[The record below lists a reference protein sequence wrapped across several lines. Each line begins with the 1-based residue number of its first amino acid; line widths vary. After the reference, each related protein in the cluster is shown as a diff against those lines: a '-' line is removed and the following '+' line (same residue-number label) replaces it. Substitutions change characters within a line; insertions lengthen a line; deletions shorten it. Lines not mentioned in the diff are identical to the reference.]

1 MRGETMPV
9 GGLQSVAVESVSVTS
24 TANPPAST
32 LPVEATISPP
42 PPSPPLPDIAAA
54 HARLLHDT
62 SLQFDRTGFVPPSI
76 PGWLHWIGDVL
87 QFIAPALKY
96 VFWGG
101 LILIAGL
108 ILYAVGRELLK
119 LRGARAR
126 ATTSKPSAEPEWRPD
141 AAQARDLLAQADVL
155 AADGLY
161 AEAAHLL
168 LLRSVEDIQKRQP
181 KALRASLTTREI
193 AGLKAIPETARPAFA
208 RIGRVVERSLFGA
221 APVGASDFADCR
233 QAYEA
238 FALPDGWRG
247 EGSRL

>member
-1 MRGETMPV
+1 MWVETMPAA
-9 GGLQSVAVESVSVTS
+9 GAPATS
-24 TANPPAST
+24 SSGANLA
-32 LPVEATISPP
+32 E
-42 PPSPPLPDIAAA
+42 A
-54 HARLLHDT
+54 HARLLRDP
-62 SLQFDRTGFVPPSI
+62 SLQFDRTGFTPPEI
-76 PGWLHWIGDVL
+76 PGWLHWIGDLL

-108 ILYAVGRELLK
+108 ILFAVGRELLK
-119 LRGARAR
+119 LRGPRAK
-126 ATTSKPSAEPEWRPD
+126 ATKPKQAVESEWRPD
-141 AAQARDLLAQADVL
+141 AAAARDLLAQADAL

-181 KALRASLTTREI
+181 KALRVSLTTREI
-193 AGLKAIPETARPAFA
+193 SALKAIPDSARPAFA

-221 APVGASDFADCR
+221 ASVDASDFAQCR

-238 FALPDGWRG
+238 FALPDGWRA
-247 EGSRL
+247 

>member
-1 MRGETMPV
+1 MRVETMPV
-9 GGLQSVAVESVSVTS
+9 AG
-24 TANPPAST
+24 PPT
-32 LPVEATISPP
+32 
-42 PPSPPLPDIAAA
+42 PSSSGADLAEA
-54 HARLLHDT
+54 HARLLRDP
-62 SLQFDRTGFVPPSI
+62 SLQFDRTGFTPPEI

-87 QFIAPALKY
+87 GFLAPALKY

-108 ILYAVGRELLK
+108 ILFAVGRELLK
-119 LRGARAR
+119 LRGPRAK
-126 ATTSKPSAEPEWRPD
+126 AKTPGAAAEPEWRPD
-141 AAQARDLLAQADVL
+141 AAAARDLLAQADAL

-181 KALRASLTTREI
+181 RALRVSLTTREI
-193 AGLKAIPETARPAFA
+193 AALKAIPEAARPAFV

-221 APVGASDFADCR
+221 ASVDAGDFADCR

-238 FALPDGWRG
+238 FALPDGWRA
-247 EGSRL
+247 EGLRP